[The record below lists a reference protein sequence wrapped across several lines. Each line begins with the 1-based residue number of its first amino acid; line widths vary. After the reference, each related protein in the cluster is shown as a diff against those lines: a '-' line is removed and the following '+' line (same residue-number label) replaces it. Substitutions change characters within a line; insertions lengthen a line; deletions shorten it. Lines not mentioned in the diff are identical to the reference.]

1 MEDPKF
7 KKLRR
12 GYVLTDFDGKEI
24 GCKESLYDGMSFSA
38 VVLMEDVLGST
49 PTNGLVLLEIF
60 LEYSP
65 IHPQ

>member
-1 MEDPKF
+1 MEDPKL
-7 KKLRR
+7 KKLRC

-24 GCKESLYDGMSFSA
+24 GCKESLYNSMSFSA